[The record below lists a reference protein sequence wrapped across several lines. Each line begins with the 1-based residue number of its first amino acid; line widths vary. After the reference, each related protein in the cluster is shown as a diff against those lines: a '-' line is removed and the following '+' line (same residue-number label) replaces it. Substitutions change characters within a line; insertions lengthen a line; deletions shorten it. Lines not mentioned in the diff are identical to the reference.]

1 MAMGTAEREEF
12 LAALH
17 VGVISIARADGPP
30 LAVPVWYSYQP
41 GGDVL
46 VQTGPG
52 SLKYRLLERARE
64 FSLVVQDETPP
75 YKYVS
80 VEGPV
85 VDIALDTSQAER
97 EAMAYRYFE
106 RADADAYLAQIKDEP
121 VAQLRMRPA
130 RWYSVDFTGVPGG
143 S

>member
-1 MAMGTAEREEF
+1 MAMKPSEREDF

-17 VGVISIARADGPP
+17 VGVISIARPEGAP
-30 LAVPVWYSYQP
+30 LAVPVWYRYQP
-41 GGDVL
+41 GGDVV

-64 FSLVVQDETPP
+64 FSLCVQDETPP

-85 VDIALDTSQAER
+85 VDIQLETSQADR
-97 EAMAYRYFE
+97 ETMAYRYFE
-106 RADADAYLAQIKDEP
+106 RAEADAYLEQIKDEP
-121 VAQLRMRPA
+121 VAQLLMRPR
-130 RWYSVDFTGVPGG
+130 RWYSVDF
-143 S
+143 SNS